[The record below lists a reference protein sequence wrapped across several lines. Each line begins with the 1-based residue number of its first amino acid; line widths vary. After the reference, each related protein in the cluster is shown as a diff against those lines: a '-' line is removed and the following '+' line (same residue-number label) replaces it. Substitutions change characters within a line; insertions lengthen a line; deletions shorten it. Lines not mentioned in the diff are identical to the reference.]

1 MLELRKVSKLYPGVA
16 AVDGVSFSAP
26 PGEVTGY
33 LGPNGSGKSTTM
45 KIITGLIEPT
55 SGEILFRGA
64 PIDRDWITYK
74 QALGYVPE
82 EPHLYPHL
90 TGSEYLEMVAQ
101 LRDLPAR
108 QAAERIEGLLR
119 LFTLFD
125 DGHAPISSS
134 SRGLRQKI
142 LPSPAFFNTRQ
153 RLLLSA
159 R

>member
-1 MLELRKVSKLYPGVA
+1 MLELRNLSKLYPGVA

-26 PGEVTGY
+26 PGEITGY

-45 KIITGLIEPT
+45 KMITGLIEPT
-55 SGEILFRGA
+55 SGEILFRGV

-108 QAAERIEGLLR
+108 QGAERIEGLLR
-119 LFTLFD
+119 LFSLYD
-125 DGHAPISSS
+125 DRH
-134 SRGLRQKI
+134 
-142 LPSPAFFNTRQ
+142 
-153 RLLLSA
+153 
-159 R
+159 